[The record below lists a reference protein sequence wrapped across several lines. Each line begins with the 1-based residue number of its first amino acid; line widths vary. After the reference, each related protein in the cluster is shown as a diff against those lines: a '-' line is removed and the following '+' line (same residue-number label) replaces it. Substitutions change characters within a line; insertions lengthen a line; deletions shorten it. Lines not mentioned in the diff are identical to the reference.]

1 MNFRSL
7 LTTATLVLVATSTA
21 NAHHAAT
28 ASFDT
33 SISTEI
39 EGYVTEFRFMNPHVT
54 IKLMVSDADGGER
67 EWIATAPAVAGFR
80 RWGWTK
86 DILQEGQYVRL
97 VGRKARHD
105 GPMILIQR
113 ADIEGGSLLEL
124 DPSDG
129 SLVRI
134 LEGPKP
140 DQTPDDLVAPPLKL
154 ADGRPNLS
162 GTWLAVEPGSGPGR
176 TFPELNDEGQALQDA
191 YDPQIDPAYTHCE
204 PPGLVRSLTGI
215 QSVRVTQSDDYVLIE
230 QEGDASRRLVYL
242 DGRAAKAAE
251 RSHLGHSSARYEGDA
266 LIIETKQLLGGTS
279 SGAGNALSDQTTT
292 IERYERADNAEHAAL
307 QMTLTISDPGY
318 LTDVWEAQWRKL
330 QTHDYAF
337 AETNCQLPVLTGAG
351 FIDPGAPHIQRQ

>member
-1 MNFRSL
+1 MKFRTL
-7 LTTATLVLVATSTA
+7 LSTATLVLIATGSA
-21 NAHHAAT
+21 YAHHAAT
-28 ASFDT
+28 ATFDT
-33 SISTEI
+33 SESTEI
-39 EGYVTEFRFMNPHVT
+39 EGYVTEFRFANPHVT
-54 IKLMVSDADGGER
+54 IKLMVSNAAGEER

-86 DILQEGQYVRL
+86 DMLQEGQYVRL

-113 ADIEGGSLLEL
+113 PDIEGGSLLEL

-140 DQTPDDLVAPPLKL
+140 DQTPDDLVIPPLKF

-162 GTWLAVEPGSGPGR
+162 ATWLAVEPGSGPAR
-176 TFPELNDEGQALQDA
+176 TFPSLNAAGRALQQL
-191 YDPQIDPAYTHCE
+191 YDPQVDPAYTLCE

-215 QSVRVTQSDDYVLIE
+215 QSVRVTQNEDYVLIE
-230 QEGDASRRLVYL
+230 QEGDASRRLIYL
-242 DGRAAKAAE
+242 DGRAARTSE
-251 RSHLGHSSARYEGDA
+251 NSRIGHSTARYEGDA
-266 LIIETKQLLGGTS
+266 LIIETKQLLARTT

-292 IERYERADNAEHAAL
+292 IERYERADDMGHAAL
-307 QMTLTISDPGY
+307 GMTLSISDPGH
-318 LTDVWEAQWRKL
+318 LTDVWEAKWRKL

-337 AETNCQLPVLTGAG
+337 AETNCQLPVLIGLRALR
-351 FIDPGAPHIQRQ
+351 IQPL